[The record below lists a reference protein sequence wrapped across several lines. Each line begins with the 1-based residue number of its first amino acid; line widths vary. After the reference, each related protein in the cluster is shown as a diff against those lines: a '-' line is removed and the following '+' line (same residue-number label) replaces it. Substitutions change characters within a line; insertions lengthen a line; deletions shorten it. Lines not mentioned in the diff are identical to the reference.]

1 MLNIKRYSLLSL
13 SFLLL
18 FSSCKEDDIVPSTT
32 FEKKEIMVQLA
43 DNFIAPNLSKV
54 QTDINALSVNWQ
66 SFLNQSTQT
75 NFDLVRDSWKNAYK
89 SFQYV
94 KMFDFGPFAEVGY
107 AGALGVFPSDTNQIE
122 NNIVSGGYDLAAAS
136 NISAIG
142 FSALDYLFFQ
152 ENAIT
157 NLSNSQNRKDYVSA
171 IILKMKNET
180 DYVVTN
186 WSAYSSTFKDGT
198 GTSSTSP
205 FSMLVNAFCKD
216 YEILKIAKVGI
227 PLGKQSLGI
236 QRPEYLEA
244 RNSKI
249 GKELIIENL
258 KALKLL
264 YLGNSVDGSSTGKG
278 FDDYLVALEKS
289 SLATTIETRFDYLI
303 SQAENWTTDM
313 EDILSNTTS
322 TLDDY
327 YVYMQNSVV
336 YMKTDMSSAF
346 GILITYQ
353 DNDGD

>member
-1 MLNIKRYSLLSL
+1 MLNIKKYTAFLLST
-13 SFLLL
+13 LLL
-18 FSSCKEDDIVPSTT
+18 VSSCKDDDIKPEQT

-43 DNFIAPNLSKV
+43 DNFIVPNLSKV
-54 QTDINALSVNWQ
+54 QTDINTLSATWQ
-66 SFLNQSTQT
+66 TFLNQSTQT
-75 NFDLVRDSWKNAYK
+75 NFDNLKESWKNAYK

-94 KMFDFGPFAEVGY
+94 KMFDFGPFADIGY
-107 AGALGVFPSDTNQIE
+107 SSALGVFPSDTAQIE
-122 NNIVSGGYDLAAAS
+122 SNVLSGASDLGSAA
-136 NISAIG
+136 NVSAIG

-152 ENAIT
+152 ENAFT
-157 NLSNSQNRKDYVSA
+157 NLSNSQSRKDYVSA
-171 IILKMKNET
+171 VILKMKNET

-186 WSAYSSTFKDGT
+186 WPTYSTTFKDGT

-216 YEILKIAKVGI
+216 YEILKTAKVGI

-244 RNSKI
+244 RNSKF
-249 GKELIIENL
+249 GKELMIENL

-264 YLGNSVDGSSTGKG
+264 YLGNSVDGSSSGKG
-278 FDDYLVALEKS
+278 FDDYLIALEKS
-289 SLATTIETRFDYLI
+289 SLATTIETRFDHLI
-303 SQAENWTTDM
+303 SEGQVWSNDM
-313 EDILSNTTS
+313 EFMLANSTS